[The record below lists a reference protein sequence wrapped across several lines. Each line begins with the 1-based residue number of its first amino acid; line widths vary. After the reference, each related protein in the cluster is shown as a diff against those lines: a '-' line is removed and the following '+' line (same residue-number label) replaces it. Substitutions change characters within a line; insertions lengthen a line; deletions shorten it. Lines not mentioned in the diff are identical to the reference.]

1 MDANEL
7 LNLSES
13 EYLRAKLQTV
23 LDDLGDARGR
33 EANTAITQ
41 LHRLELEV
49 VALYRASVAAAGAD
63 APASETPRQRLLRQT
78 VNLRLRCEA
87 AGSMTAAAKLLERE
101 QSILSEIDAERIETA
116 ERERLASDEGAFM
129 GRFLAAYDAMPPAL
143 RRRLL
148 QQLTERAA

>member
-1 MDANEL
+1 MSRSL
-7 LNLSES
+7 LEITET
-13 EYLRAKLQTV
+13 EYLGGKLAEIRSDLRAARSANKLSSV
-23 LDDLGDARGR
+23 P
-33 EANTAITQ
+33 Q
-41 LHRLELEV
+41 LHRLELDV
-49 VALYRASVAAAGAD
+49 MSDLRAARATMAD
-63 APASETPRQRLLRQT
+63 QQDNNENPRQRLLRET
-78 VNLRLRCEA
+78 RNLRRRAEA
-87 AGSMTAAAKLLERE
+87 KGAMVPASRLLERE